1 MLPVTL
7 IHPFYLVAACHRRW
21 KAVEVEKMRSRLPL
35 GSLMPL
41 VKAAPPPR
49 DFIGA
54 IRAAAQATGV
64 PGLIAEVKKASPS
77 KGVIQPDFDPVRV
90 RAGIR
95 PAPAPAVTVASP
107 PVCQPGSRESYSG
120 LTDCIR
126 PGADCS
132 GVRGGRRR
140 LPECA
145 HRCQVLPGT
154 ASREGTVA

>member
-1 MLPVTL
+1 VLPVTL
-7 IHPFYLVAACHRRW
+7 IHLFYLVAACHRRW

-90 RAGIR
+90 RAAQAAAH
-95 PAPAPAVTVASP
+95 PARTRSGRYGGGTACLPAW
-107 PVCQPGSRESYSG
+107 QPGELQR
-120 LTDCIR
+120 
-126 PGADCS
+126 ADRLHPTWC
-132 GVRGGRRR
+132 RLLGRTRR
-140 LPECA
+140 AAPPA
-145 HRCQVLPGT
+145 
-154 ASREGTVA
+154 